1 MYQRMDLTKRK
12 SAAVVR
18 YDETIDRA
26 PVIVARGTGAVADK
40 ILDEARS
47 RGVAIEHDHS
57 LLGHLLDL
65 DLGDAIP
72 PQLYDVMAEVLLLI
86 EELDTIKGDPS

>member
-12 SAAVVR
+12 TAAVVR
-18 YDETIDRA
+18 YDESTDKA
-26 PVIVARGTGAVADK
+26 PVIVARGTGSVAEK
-40 ILDEARS
+40 ILQEARA
-47 RGVAIEHDHS
+47 RGVAVENDHS

-86 EELDTIKGDPS
+86 EELDSIKGEPR

>member
-12 SAAVVR
+12 TAAVVR
-18 YDETIDRA
+18 YDESTDKA
-26 PVIVARGTGAVADK
+26 PVIVARGTGVVAEK
-40 ILDEARS
+40 ILQEART
-47 RGVAIEHDHS
+47 RGVAVENDHS

-86 EELDTIKGDPS
+86 EELDSIKGEPR

>member
-12 SAAVVR
+12 TAAVVR
-18 YDETIDRA
+18 YYETTDNA
-26 PVIVARGTGAVADK
+26 PVIVARGTGAVAEK
-40 ILDEARS
+40 ILQEARA
-47 RGVAIEHDHS
+47 RGVAVENDHS

-86 EELDTIKGDPS
+86 EELDSIKGEQK

>member
-12 SAAVVR
+12 TAAVVR
-18 YDETIDRA
+18 YDESTDKA
-26 PVIVARGTGAVADK
+26 PVVVARGTGAVAEK
-40 ILDEARS
+40 ILQEARA
-47 RGVAIEHDHS
+47 RGVAVENDHS

-72 PQLYDVMAEVLLLI
+72 PQLYVVMAEVLLLI
-86 EELDTIKGDPS
+86 EELDSIKGEPR

>member
-12 SAAVVR
+12 TAAVVR
-18 YDETIDRA
+18 YDESTDKA
-26 PVIVARGTGAVADK
+26 PVIVARGTGAVAEK
-40 ILDEARS
+40 ILQEARA
-47 RGVAIEHDHS
+47 RGVAVENNHS

-86 EELDTIKGDPS
+86 EELDSIKGEPR

>member
-12 SAAVVR
+12 TTAVVR
-18 YDETIDRA
+18 YDETTDKA
-26 PVIVARGTGAVADK
+26 PVIVARGTGAVAEK
-40 ILDEARS
+40 ILQEARA
-47 RGVAIEHDHS
+47 RGVAVENDHS
-57 LLGHLLDL
+57 LLYHLLDL

-86 EELDTIKGDPS
+86 EELDSIKGEQR

>member
-1 MYQRMDLTKRK
+1 MYQRTDLTKRK
-12 SAAVVR
+12 TAAVVR
-18 YDETIDRA
+18 YDESTDKA
-26 PVIVARGTGAVADK
+26 PVVVARGTGAVAEK
-40 ILDEARS
+40 ILQEARA
-47 RGVAIEHDHS
+47 RGVAVENDHS

-86 EELDTIKGDPS
+86 EELDSIKGDQG

>member
-12 SAAVVR
+12 TAAVVR
-18 YDETIDRA
+18 YDETTDKA
-26 PVIVARGTGAVADK
+26 PVVVARGTGAVAEK
-40 ILDEARS
+40 ILQEARA
-47 RGVAIEHDHS
+47 RGVAVENDHS

-72 PQLYDVMAEVLLLI
+72 PQLYDVMAEMLLLI
-86 EELDTIKGDPS
+86 EELDSIKGEQR

>member
-12 SAAVVR
+12 TAAVVR
-18 YDETIDRA
+18 YDESTDKA
-26 PVIVARGTGAVADK
+26 PVIVARGTGAVAEK
-40 ILDEARS
+40 ILQEARA
-47 RGVAIEHDHS
+47 RGVAVENDHS

-86 EELDTIKGDPS
+86 EELDSIKGEQG

>member
-12 SAAVVR
+12 TAAVVR
-18 YDETIDRA
+18 YDESTDKA
-26 PVIVARGTGAVADK
+26 PVVVARGTGAVAEK
-40 ILDEARS
+40 ILQEARA
-47 RGVAIEHDHS
+47 RGVTVENDHS

-86 EELDTIKGDPS
+86 EELDSIKGEQR

>member
-12 SAAVVR
+12 TAAVVR
-18 YDETIDRA
+18 YDESTDNA
-26 PVIVARGTGAVADK
+26 PVVVARGTGAVAEK
-40 ILDEARS
+40 ILQEARA
-47 RGVAIEHDHS
+47 RGVAVENDHS

-86 EELDTIKGDPS
+86 EELDSIKGEPR

>member
-12 SAAVVR
+12 TAAVVR
-18 YDETIDRA
+18 YDETTDKA
-26 PVIVARGTGAVADK
+26 PVIVARGTGAIAEK
-40 ILDEARS
+40 ILQEARA
-47 RGVAIEHDHS
+47 RGVAVENDHS

-86 EELDTIKGDPS
+86 EELDSIKGEQR

>member
-1 MYQRMDLTKRK
+1 MYHRMDLTKRK
-12 SAAVVR
+12 TAAVVR
-18 YDETIDRA
+18 YDESTDKA
-26 PVIVARGTGAVADK
+26 PIVVARGTGAVAEK
-40 ILDEARS
+40 ILEEAHA
-47 RGVAIEHDHS
+47 RGVAVEHDHS

-86 EELDTIKGDPS
+86 EELDSIKGDEG

>member
-12 SAAVVR
+12 TAAVVR
-18 YDETIDRA
+18 YDESTDKA
-26 PVIVARGTGAVADK
+26 PVVVARGTGAVAEK
-40 ILDEARS
+40 ILQEARA
-47 RGVAIEHDHS
+47 RGVAVENDHS

-86 EELDTIKGDPS
+86 EELDSIKGEPR

>member
-12 SAAVVR
+12 TAAVVR
-18 YDETIDRA
+18 YDETTDKA
-26 PVIVARGTGAVADK
+26 PIVVARGTGAVAEK
-40 ILDEARS
+40 ILQEARA
-47 RGVAIEHDHS
+47 RGVAVENDHS

-86 EELDTIKGDPS
+86 EELDSIKGEQR

>member
-12 SAAVVR
+12 TAAVVR
-18 YDETIDRA
+18 YDESTDKA
-26 PVIVARGTGAVADK
+26 PVIVARGTGAVAEK
-40 ILDEARS
+40 ILEEARA
-47 RGVAIEHDHS
+47 RGVAVEHDHS

-86 EELDTIKGDPS
+86 EELDSIKGEEA

>member
-12 SAAVVR
+12 TAAVVR
-18 YDETIDRA
+18 YDETTDRA
-26 PVIVARGTGAVADK
+26 PVVVARGTGAVAEK
-40 ILDEARS
+40 ILQEARA
-47 RGVAIEHDHS
+47 RGVAVENDHS

-86 EELDTIKGDPS
+86 EELDSIKGEQR

>member
-12 SAAVVR
+12 TAAVVR
-18 YDETIDRA
+18 YDESTDKA
-26 PVIVARGTGAVADK
+26 PVVVARGTGAVAEK
-40 ILDEARS
+40 ILQEARA
-47 RGVAIEHDHS
+47 RGVAVENDHS

-86 EELDTIKGDPS
+86 EELDSIKGEQR

>member
-12 SAAVVR
+12 TAAVVR
-18 YDETIDRA
+18 YDETTDKA
-26 PVIVARGTGAVADK
+26 PVIVARGTGAVAEK
-40 ILDEARS
+40 ILQEARA
-47 RGVAIEHDHS
+47 RGVAVENDHS

-86 EELDTIKGDPS
+86 EELDSIKGDKR

>member
-12 SAAVVR
+12 TAAVVR
-18 YDETIDRA
+18 YDETTDKA
-26 PVIVARGTGAVADK
+26 PVIVARGTGAVAEK
-40 ILDEARS
+40 ILQEARA
-47 RGVAIEHDHS
+47 RGVAVENDHS

-86 EELDTIKGDPS
+86 EELDSIKGEQR

>member
-12 SAAVVR
+12 TAAVVR
-18 YDETIDRA
+18 YDETTDKA
-26 PVIVARGTGAVADK
+26 PVIVARGTGAVAEK
-40 ILDEARS
+40 ILQEARA
-47 RGVAIEHDHS
+47 RGVAVENDHS

-86 EELDTIKGDPS
+86 EELDSIKGEQK

>member
-12 SAAVVR
+12 TAAVVR
-18 YDETIDRA
+18 YDETTDKA
-26 PVIVARGTGAVADK
+26 PVVVARGTGAVAEK
-40 ILDEARS
+40 ILQEARA
-47 RGVAIEHDHS
+47 RGVVVENDHS

-86 EELDTIKGDPS
+86 EELDSIKGEQR

>member
-12 SAAVVR
+12 TAAVVR
-18 YDETIDRA
+18 YDESTDKA
-26 PVIVARGTGAVADK
+26 PVVVARGTGAVAEK
-40 ILDEARS
+40 ILQEARV
-47 RGVAIEHDHS
+47 RGVAVENDHS

-86 EELDTIKGDPS
+86 EELDSIKGEPR

>member
-12 SAAVVR
+12 TAAVVR
-18 YDETIDRA
+18 YDESTDKA
-26 PVIVARGTGAVADK
+26 PVIVARGTGAVAEK
-40 ILDEARS
+40 ILQEARA
-47 RGVAIEHDHS
+47 RGVAVENDHS

-86 EELDTIKGDPS
+86 EELDSIKGEPR